1 MRIPRV
7 FHTLAFRL
15 TIWYAGIFVV
25 SSCVAFMLFYFL
37 VSRTIVAHMDDELGG
52 IAARFSTILSVQG
65 IPGIKRLAA
74 LEARAAGEK
83 KVFFRLL
90 YPDGEVFASSY
101 MAYWERISIS
111 KLTLERLVSTTADV
125 YDTVYVQGQE
135 QGIRVLYHMVGNGVV
150 LQTGLSMDA
159 YSGFFNA
166 FGGVFIGA
174 MVLVIVFS
182 AVPGWFMAR
191 KALAGVATVTRTAAI
206 ISGSR
211 LSERVPVTGHQT
223 ELDQLATTFN
233 GMLDRIETLVKSIR
247 EMGDNIA
254 HDLKGPVTRIRG
266 LAEVTLVHG
275 TSLEEYQAMAGST
288 IEEADRLL
296 SMVNTMLVISR
307 TDSGEGQFHMEEVD
321 LGELVTEACQLFSPL
336 AEDGGLV
343 LGRVLGGKMTVW
355 GDRGVM
361 QRCLANLLDNAIK
374 YTPSGG
380 RVTVSVEPG
389 KGQQV
394 EITVE
399 DTGIGIAPEDLDR
412 VFERFFRAD
421 PSRSRRG
428 TGLGLSLVRALVR
441 GHGGDVTVT
450 SVPGQGSAFTLALPL
465 SQDGWDKSCPH

>member
-1 MRIPRV
+1 MRLPRL

-15 TIWYAGIFVV
+15 TLWYAGIFAV
-25 SSCVAFMLFYFL
+25 SSCAAFMLFYFL
-37 VSRTIVAHMDDELGG
+37 VSRTIVSHMDDELGG

-101 MAYWERISIS
+101 MAYWERIPIS
-111 KLTLERLVSTTADV
+111 KHTLEGLVNTTADV
-125 YDTVYVQGQE
+125 YDTVYVEGQA

-166 FGGVFIGA
+166 FGGVFLGA
-174 MVLVIVFS
+174 MALVILFS

-191 KALAGVATVTRTAAI
+191 KALAGVAAVTRTAAV

-233 GMLDRIETLVKSIR
+233 GMLDRIESLVKSIR

-266 LAEVTLVHG
+266 LAEVTLVNG
-275 TSLEEYQAMAGST
+275 TRIEEFQSMAGST

-307 TDSGEGQFHMEEVD
+307 TDSGEGQFQMEAVD
-321 LGELVTEACQLFSPL
+321 LGELVAEACQLFAPL
-336 AEDGGLV
+336 AEDAGIVMVANTPGEKLI
-343 LGRVLGGKMTVW
+343 VW
-355 GDRGVM
+355 ADRGMM

-380 RVTVSVEPG
+380 KVKVSVKPG
-389 KGQQV
+389 KGRQV
-394 EITVE
+394 EISVA
-399 DTGIGIAPEDLDR
+399 DTGMGIESKDLDR

-428 TGLGLSLVRALVR
+428 AGLGLSLVRALVR
-441 GHGGDVTVT
+441 GHGGDIFVASEPGRG
-450 SVPGQGSAFTLALPL
+450 SVFTLSLPL
-465 SQDGWDKSCPH
+465 LEKSQT